1 MNNNTQ
7 CIITGGAGF
16 IGSHLADK
24 LLEHGC
30 KVTAFDN
37 LSSGK
42 INNISHN
49 FGNPNFKFFKGD
61 LSSIQ
66 DIKKSLEEQE
76 VLFHLAAY
84 SKVYVEDEGIHALY
98 DQNIGNTIKLLE
110 GVRKSQ
116 VKKIIFTSSSTIY
129 GSASLLPTPE
139 DYGPAVPES
148 HYGASKLACE
158 ALVSTYCKQYGISGI
173 ILRLANI
180 VGSRSDKGIIYDFIR
195 KLKANPKELAILGNG
210 FQSKS
215 YMHISDFTG
224 CLHHLLLIL
233 ESSREQNSNNVNVFN
248 VGNIDQINAI
258 SIANEICGMQK
269 LGKVSYHFQEHSNG
283 KGWIGDVTQ
292 MLLDISKL
300 KSTGWAPQNNSREAI
315 IISAREMI
323 KELSNQSVT

>member
-16 IGSHLADK
+16 IGSHLTDK

-30 KVTAFDN
+30 KVTGFDN

-49 FGNPNFKFFKGD
+49 FENPNFKFVNGD
-61 LSSIQ
+61 LSNIQ

-76 VLFHLAAY
+76 VVFHLAAY
-84 SKVYVEDEGIHALY
+84 SKVYVEKEGIHALY
-98 DQNIGNTIKLLE
+98 DQNIGNTVKLLE

-116 VKKIIFTSSSTIY
+116 VKKIIFTSSSTVY

-139 DYGPAVPES
+139 DYGLVVPES

-158 ALVSTYCKQYGISGI
+158 ALVATYCKQYGISGI

-180 VGSRSDKGIIYDFIR
+180 VGSRNDKGIIYDFIR

-210 FQSKS
+210 LQSK
-215 YMHISDFTG
+215 
-224 CLHHLLLIL
+224 
-233 ESSREQNSNNVNVFN
+233 
-248 VGNIDQINAI
+248 
-258 SIANEICGMQK
+258 
-269 LGKVSYHFQEHSNG
+269 
-283 KGWIGDVTQ
+283 
-292 MLLDISKL
+292 
-300 KSTGWAPQNNSREAI
+300 
-315 IISAREMI
+315 
-323 KELSNQSVT
+323 

>member
-7 CIITGGAGF
+7 CMITGGAGF

-42 INNISHN
+42 INNISQN
-49 FGNPNFKFFKGD
+49 FGNPNFKFVKGD
-61 LSSIQ
+61 LSNTQ

-76 VLFHLAAY
+76 VVFHLAAY
-84 SKVYVEDEGIHALY
+84 SRVYLGEEGIHSLY
-98 DQNIGNTIKLLE
+98 NQNIGNTIKLLE
-110 GVRKSQ
+110 EIRKSP

-139 DYGPAVPES
+139 DYGPLVPES

-180 VGSRSDKGIIYDFIR
+180 VGSRNNKGIIYDFIS
-195 KLKANPKELAILGNG
+195 KLKSNPKQLVILGNG
-210 FQSKS
+210 LQSKS
-215 YMHISDFTG
+215 YLHISDFMD
-224 CLHHLLLIL
+224 CIHHLLVS
-233 ESSREQNSNNVNVFN
+233 ETRREQYSNDVNIYN
-248 VGNIDQINAI
+248 VGNTDQISAI
-258 SIANEICGMQK
+258 SIAKEICDIQNLK
-269 LGKVSYHFQEHSNG
+269 DVSYHFQDDANG
-283 KGWIGDVTQ
+283 KGWTGDVTQ

-300 KSTGWAPQNNSREAI
+300 KSTGWAPRKNSREAI
-315 IISAREMI
+315 TISAREML
-323 KELSNQSVT
+323 KELSEYP